1 MPGVGDLI
9 RTIRTN
15 PGTSGDLMTDLV
27 RKMKGGE
34 LSPGELIDV
43 KSLLESPEFK
53 DKFSPNDRAVVVKL
67 LSGGGSDVPLPAG
80 LPHRV
85 ADVLPDFQSLH
96 RANELPDRFASD
108 LVMVKPQLVDHPALP
123 RDERA
128 NRLVDFLAR
137 YVEHFVELSD
147 GRVPMQPGQK
157 LALAPDLASL
167 PLPSDAARLATAD
180 KAPIQKKFVE
190 VARAAGFAE
199 VVDTKSGKSV
209 IDLLPAWLQV
219 TKKEDVRSMMQGYRF
234 DAPSWQP
241 DAGVLNRAMAK
252 SPELPQVASMLQK
265 PDEALHYDKDFRAQP
280 GLGIRTDN
288 LIRGPLSTDPTPHAG
303 EPERVKGRQR
313 TDKVL
318 GRNMIW
324 NVLHK
329 FRNDEEH
336 LLAEKMSHGDL
347 QKLMVGGFIAIVG
360 LGIALIVLL
369 NF

>member
-15 PGTSGDLMTDLV
+15 PGTSGDLMSDLV

-53 DKFSPNDRAVVVKL
+53 DKFSPTDRAVVVRL
-67 LSGGGSDVPLPAG
+67 LSGGGADIPMPAG

-85 ADVLPDFQSLH
+85 DDVLPDFQALH

-128 NRLVDFLAR
+128 NRLVEFLAR
-137 YVEHFVELSD
+137 YIEHFVELSD
-147 GRVPMQPGQK
+147 GRVPTQPGQK
-157 LALAPDLASL
+157 LALAPVPAPAPESAKL
-167 PLPSDAARLATAD
+167 PQMDR
-180 KAPIQKKFVE
+180 APIQKKFVE
-190 VARAAGFAE
+190 VARAAGFGE
-199 VVDTKSGKSV
+199 VVDTRSGKSV

-219 TKKEDVRSMMQGYRF
+219 TKKEDVRSLLQGYRF
-234 DAPSWQP
+234 DAPTWQG
-241 DAGVLNRAMAK
+241 DAGALARAMPKA
-252 SPELPQVASMLQK
+252 PELPSVASMLQK

-280 GLGIRTDN
+280 GLGIKVDSA
-288 LIRGPLSTDPTPHAG
+288 IRGPLSTDPTPHAG
-303 EPERVKGRQR
+303 EPEKVKGRQR

-329 FRNDEEH
+329 FRGDEEH